1 MKRFTI
7 GFLEIAFLFSL
18 SAVKIWFV
26 TIRVAYGLPEICYTV
41 MKMTTLTKEY
51 EVASKLG

>member
-1 MKRFTI
+1 M

-18 SAVKIWFV
+18 YAVKIGFV